1 MDSKKLTV
9 KQKVKISKIVLD
21 ILWIFLLVFPFIRV
35 QFEKVTITD
44 SEIVYNLEKQGDDM
58 TLTCDKDVVSG
69 TVTLKFYN
77 QDTEVKTIKK
87 EFDENEGKSFTIT
100 IYDSDWPETATRY
113 EYYECRVTTDAQETV
128 SMICYLLAFALVIVM
143 VFVWRIKVY
152 EAEIAGKSVVVYK
165 GYKKKYLSIN
175 GNRAEEVNVVNI
187 KKPITLRAE
196 LEDLTI
202 FAEIG
207 KGNKVRI
214 YSEIKKNEQ
223 AEDKPEKNEK
233 IFETTGL
240 SEEEKMAK
248 ELFADAGVGEKETDK
263 EPEKTEKKTKP
274 KTAKTEKK
282 TEVTS
287 TEEKPKRGRPR
298 KIKPET
304 DASSENEEK

>member
-21 ILWIFLLVFPFIRV
+21 IIWIFLLIFPFIRV

-44 SEIVYNLEKQGDDM
+44 SEIIYNLEKQGDDM

-77 QDTEVKTIKK
+77 NDTEVKTIRK

-113 EYYECRVTTDAQETV
+113 EYYECIVTTDAQETV
-128 SMICYLLAFALVIVM
+128 SVICYLLAFVLVIVM

-152 EAEIAGKSVVVYK
+152 ETEIAGKSVVVYK
-165 GYKKKYLSIN
+165 GYKKKYLSID
-175 GNRAEEVNVVNI
+175 GNLAEEVNVVYI

-196 LEDLTI
+196 LADLTI

-207 KGNKVRI
+207 NRGKVRI
-214 YSEIKKNEQ
+214 YSQIKENKHS
-223 AEDKPEKNEK
+223 EDKSEKNEK
-233 IFETTGL
+233 VFETTGL

-248 ELFADAGVGEKETDK
+248 ELFADAGVSEKETDK
-263 EPEKTEKKTKP
+263 EPEKPEKKTKP
-274 KTAKTEKK
+274 KTAKTAEK
-282 TEVTS
+282 TETAS

-298 KIKPET
+298 KIK
-304 DASSENEEK
+304 NRN